1 MPAEHLGG
9 PFSPATWGSNYEA
22 SHQPSW
28 APESSESA
36 LGQLQA
42 HMGSASKWKTI
53 REAFMAADQDGNGVI
68 MRDELE
74 IMCRD
79 MGLSSDVGAA
89 LLNQFDLDENGE
101 WNYAEFCEVLKK
113 QDYVTYE
120 RCMPRDQYQ
129 RNDPKRMP
137 SPVPAI
143 KQPERPY
150 DMLNGAPLSY
160 VKADAKLLVSA
171 PKQASQYSAKNWKS
185 EGKDGYTAQWAPG
198 GGSLEGSMIGSL
210 AAGQSVRVP
219 ALRGQRTPLA
229 RALALRARKLAAS
242 ARSGAG
248 ARRRVPGAPCL
259 RCALN

>member
-9 PFSPATWGSNYEA
+9 MFSPATWGSNYEA

-28 APESSESA
+28 APDSLDSA
-36 LGQLQA
+36 LGQLQR

-53 REAFMAADQDGNGVI
+53 REAFTETDKDGNGVI

-79 MGLSSDVGAA
+79 MGLSADVSAA

-101 WNYAEFCEVLKK
+101 WNYAEFCDVLKR
-113 QDYVTYE
+113 QDYTTYQ
-120 RCMPRDQYQ
+120 RCMPRDQYD

-143 KQPERPY
+143 KQPPRPY

-160 VKADAKLLVSA
+160 VEADAKLQLDA
-171 PKQASQYSAKNWKS
+171 PKQAAQFGPKSWKS
-185 EGKDGYTAQWAPG
+185 EGQSGYVAQWMPG

-210 AAGQSVRVP
+210 AAGQSVRSH
-219 ALRGQRTPLA
+219 TPQ
-229 RALALRARKLAAS
+229 
-242 ARSGAG
+242 
-248 ARRRVPGAPCL
+248 PT
-259 RCALN
+259 

>member
-28 APESSESA
+28 APDAPNSA

-53 REAFMAADQDGNGVI
+53 REAFMAADTDGNGVI
-68 MRDELE
+68 MRDELV
-74 IMCRD
+74 IMCRE
-79 MGLSSDVGAA
+79 MGLSSDVSAS

-101 WNYAEFCEVLKK
+101 WNYAEFCEVLKN
-113 QDYVTYE
+113 QDYVTYQH
-120 RCMPRDQYQ
+120 CMPRDQYS

-143 KQPERPY
+143 KQPPRPY

-160 VKADAKLLVSA
+160 MGDVDAKLQLDA
-171 PKQASQYSAKNWKS
+171 PKQATQFNPKNWKS
-185 EGKDGYTAQWAPG
+185 EGQSGYVAEWIPG

-210 AAGQSVRVP
+210 AAGQSVRFAAP
-219 ALRGQRTPLA
+219 TPLPCGHS
-229 RALALRARKLAAS
+229 RSQFLRAAPSSSYSTYIHPFRLAGQKAV
-242 ARSGAG
+242 RQH
-248 ARRRVPGAPCL
+248 R
-259 RCALN
+259 